1 MAKTIAVT
9 EQPSTGLQQ
18 LKSQPARLDRVPQ
31 GRAQRDAQGDLALA
45 RRGAVDH
52 DRRPRHRLHLR
63 RVLLAGG
70 QHHRPGDRGP
80 AAPPDHSTKQI
91 RAFPGKAS
99 REKQTMR
106 EKGTTMA
113 AEEQNPE
120 EQNPEGERP
129 ETHEQL
135 APPVNENF
143 KWYII
148 HAYSGFE
155 RKVRESL
162 ESRITAFGLQNRI
175 GRIMIPTEPVTELR
189 NGKKYTI
196 ERVFLPGYVLVEMEL
211 DNDLWHVIKNTPRVT
226 GFLGTG
232 DKPVA
237 LSEQEV
243 SSILF
248 RSDAAKDKPSMK
260 VKFEKGEQVRINEG
274 PFANF
279 TGAVDDVNEDRQTL
293 KVMVSIFG
301 RSTPVEIEFSKVDKV
316 DRVALPT

>member
-1 MAKTIAVT
+1 MK
-9 EQPSTGLQQ
+9 
-18 LKSQPARLDRVPQ
+18 
-31 GRAQRDAQGDLALA
+31 
-45 RRGAVDH
+45 
-52 DRRPRHRLHLR
+52 
-63 RVLLAGG
+63 
-70 QHHRPGDRGP
+70 
-80 AAPPDHSTKQI
+80 
-91 RAFPGKAS
+91 
-99 REKQTMR
+99 REKA
-106 EKGTTMA
+106 TTTA
-113 AEEQNPE
+113 TENPE
-120 EQNPEGERP
+120 EQNPEVLNAAGEP
-129 ETHEQL
+129 TEQL

-162 ESRITAFGLQNRI
+162 ESRITAFGLQNKI

-196 ERVFLPGYVLVEMEL
+196 ERVFLPGYVLVEMDL

-232 DKPVA
+232 DNPVA

-260 VKFEKGEQVRINEG
+260 VKFDKGEQVRINEG

-279 TGAVDDVNEDRQTL
+279 TGAVDDINEDKQTL

-301 RSTPVEIEFSKVDKV
+301 RSTPVEIEFSKLDKV
-316 DRVALPT
+316 VDE

>member
-1 MAKTIAVT
+1 
-9 EQPSTGLQQ
+9 
-18 LKSQPARLDRVPQ
+18 
-31 GRAQRDAQGDLALA
+31 
-45 RRGAVDH
+45 
-52 DRRPRHRLHLR
+52 
-63 RVLLAGG
+63 
-70 QHHRPGDRGP
+70 
-80 AAPPDHSTKQI
+80 
-91 RAFPGKAS
+91 
-99 REKQTMR
+99 MR

-120 EQNPEGERP
+120 EQNPEANAAGDSS
-129 ETHEQL
+129 TEQL

-196 ERVFLPGYVLVEMEL
+196 ERVFLPGYVLVEMDL

-232 DKPVA
+232 DNPVA

-248 RSDAAKDKPSMK
+248 RSETSANKPTMK
-260 VKFEKGEQVRINEG
+260 VKFDKGEQVRINEG

-279 TGAVDDVNEDRQTL
+279 TGAVDDINEDKHTL

-301 RSTPVEIEFSKVDKV
+301 RSTPVEIEFSKVDKIV
-316 DRVALPT
+316 DE

>member
-1 MAKTIAVT
+1 MAD
-9 EQPSTGLQQ
+9 EL
-18 LKSQPARLDRVPQ
+18 
-31 GRAQRDAQGDLALA
+31 
-45 RRGAVDH
+45 
-52 DRRPRHRLHLR
+52 
-63 RVLLAGG
+63 
-70 QHHRPGDRGP
+70 
-80 AAPPDHSTKQI
+80 
-91 RAFPGKAS
+91 
-99 REKQTMR
+99 
-106 EKGTTMA
+106 
-113 AEEQNPE
+113 
-120 EQNPEGERP
+120 NPEGQLP
-129 ETHEQL
+129 EGEGDHL

-162 ESRITAFGLQNRI
+162 ESRIRAYSLENKI

-189 NGKKYTI
+189 NGKKYVI
-196 ERVFLPGYVLVEMEL
+196 ERVFLPGYVLVEMDL

-232 DKPVA
+232 DSPVA

-248 RSDAAKDKPSMK
+248 RSDVSKDKPATK
-260 VKFEKGEQVRINEG
+260 IKFEKGEQVRINEG

-279 TGAVDDVNEDRQTL
+279 NGAVDDVNEDKQTL

-301 RSTPVEIEFSKVDKV
+301 RSTPVEIEFSKVDKMV
-316 DRVALPT
+316 DE

>member
-1 MAKTIAVT
+1 
-9 EQPSTGLQQ
+9 
-18 LKSQPARLDRVPQ
+18 
-31 GRAQRDAQGDLALA
+31 
-45 RRGAVDH
+45 
-52 DRRPRHRLHLR
+52 
-63 RVLLAGG
+63 
-70 QHHRPGDRGP
+70 
-80 AAPPDHSTKQI
+80 
-91 RAFPGKAS
+91 
-99 REKQTMR
+99 
-106 EKGTTMA
+106 MA

-120 EQNPEGERP
+120 EQNPQGEP
-129 ETHEQL
+129 TEQL

-196 ERVFLPGYVLVEMEL
+196 ERVFLPGYVLVEMDL

-232 DKPVA
+232 DNPVA

-248 RSDAAKDKPSMK
+248 RSETSANKPTMK
-260 VKFEKGEQVRINEG
+260 VKFDKGEQVRINEG

-279 TGAVDDVNEDRQTL
+279 TGAVDDINEDKHTL

-301 RSTPVEIEFSKVDKV
+301 RSTPVEIEFSKVDKIV
-316 DRVALPT
+316 DE

>member
-1 MAKTIAVT
+1 
-9 EQPSTGLQQ
+9 
-18 LKSQPARLDRVPQ
+18 
-31 GRAQRDAQGDLALA
+31 
-45 RRGAVDH
+45 
-52 DRRPRHRLHLR
+52 
-63 RVLLAGG
+63 
-70 QHHRPGDRGP
+70 
-80 AAPPDHSTKQI
+80 
-91 RAFPGKAS
+91 
-99 REKQTMR
+99 
-106 EKGTTMA
+106 MA
-113 AEEQNPE
+113 AEELNLEGQ
-120 EQNPEGERP
+120 QPEGEG
-129 ETHEQL
+129 EHL

-162 ESRITAFGLQNRI
+162 ESRIRAYSLENKI

-196 ERVFLPGYVLVEMEL
+196 ERVFLPGYVLVEMDL

-232 DKPVA
+232 DSPVA
-237 LSEQEV
+237 LSEAEV

-248 RSDAAKDKPSMK
+248 RSDVSKDKPAMK
-260 VKFEKGEQVRINEG
+260 VKFDKGEMVRINEG

-279 TGAVDDVNEDRQTL
+279 NGAVDDVNEDKQTL

-301 RSTPVEIEFSKVDKV
+301 RSTPVEIEFSKVDKMV
-316 DRVALPT
+316 E

>member
-1 MAKTIAVT
+1 MFKEGTSTMAVEQQIPGAQDPGG
-9 EQPSTGLQQ
+9 EQP
-18 LKSQPARLDRVPQ
+18 A
-31 GRAQRDAQGDLALA
+31 
-45 RRGAVDH
+45 
-52 DRRPRHRLHLR
+52 
-63 RVLLAGG
+63 
-70 QHHRPGDRGP
+70 
-80 AAPPDHSTKQI
+80 
-91 RAFPGKAS
+91 
-99 REKQTMR
+99 
-106 EKGTTMA
+106 
-113 AEEQNPE
+113 
-120 EQNPEGERP
+120 
-129 ETHEQL
+129 EQL

-162 ESRITAFGLQNRI
+162 ESRIAAFGLQNRI

-232 DKPVA
+232 DNPVA

-248 RSDAAKDKPSMK
+248 RSDVSKDKPRMK
-260 VKFEKGEQVRINEG
+260 IKFEKNESVRINEG
-274 PFANF
+274 TFANF
-279 TGAVDDVNEDRQTL
+279 TGAVDDINEDKQTL
-293 KVMVSIFG
+293 KVMVSIFC
-301 RSTPVEIEFSKVDKV
+301 RSTPAE
-316 DRVALPT
+316 VALSKAA

>member
-1 MAKTIAVT
+1 
-9 EQPSTGLQQ
+9 
-18 LKSQPARLDRVPQ
+18 
-31 GRAQRDAQGDLALA
+31 
-45 RRGAVDH
+45 
-52 DRRPRHRLHLR
+52 
-63 RVLLAGG
+63 
-70 QHHRPGDRGP
+70 
-80 AAPPDHSTKQI
+80 
-91 RAFPGKAS
+91 
-99 REKQTMR
+99 
-106 EKGTTMA
+106 MA
-113 AEEQNPE
+113 AEEQIPE
-120 EQNPEGERP
+120 EVNAEGEQP
-129 ETHEQL
+129 ADHL

-162 ESRITAFGLQNRI
+162 ESRIQAFGLQNRI

-232 DKPVA
+232 DNPVA

-248 RSDAAKDKPSMK
+248 RTEASGNKPSMK

-279 TGAVDDVNEDRQTL
+279 TGTVDDVNEDRQTL

-316 DRVALPT
+316 ED

>member
-1 MAKTIAVT
+1 
-9 EQPSTGLQQ
+9 
-18 LKSQPARLDRVPQ
+18 
-31 GRAQRDAQGDLALA
+31 
-45 RRGAVDH
+45 
-52 DRRPRHRLHLR
+52 
-63 RVLLAGG
+63 
-70 QHHRPGDRGP
+70 
-80 AAPPDHSTKQI
+80 
-91 RAFPGKAS
+91 
-99 REKQTMR
+99 MR
-106 EKGTTMA
+106 KEGTLTMA
-113 AEEQNPE
+113 ADEQIPE
-120 EQNPEGERP
+120 AQDPGGEQPA
-129 ETHEQL
+129 EQL

-162 ESRITAFGLQNRI
+162 ESRIQAFGLHNRI

-232 DKPVA
+232 DSPVA
-237 LSEQEV
+237 LSEAEV

-248 RSDAAKDKPSMK
+248 RSESAKDKPSMK

-279 TGAVDDVNEDRQTL
+279 SGTVDDVNEDRQTL

-301 RSTPVEIEFSKVDKV
+301 RSTPVEIEFAKVDKIE
-316 DRVALPT
+316 A